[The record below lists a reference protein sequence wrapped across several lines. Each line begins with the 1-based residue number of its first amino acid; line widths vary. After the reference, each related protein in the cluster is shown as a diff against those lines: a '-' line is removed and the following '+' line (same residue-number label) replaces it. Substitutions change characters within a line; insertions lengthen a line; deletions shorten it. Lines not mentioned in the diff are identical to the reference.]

1 MRTFVRAC
9 GRSLRVLFYTVGA
22 LVWIAAGGSYLLTR
36 PAVADFLQTVPGSGT
51 LFAAVVIG
59 GKQYVS
65 HVVCDWVVGETQCAN
80 VTAAGQVSVT
90 GPVSGVGA
98 SGATLVGNPVRV
110 GLSDGTNTQNL
121 NNATSMTDANAGT
134 SWAAEALAFYNG
146 TTFDRARG
154 DVTNGL
160 WVNCKT
166 GCSSSTSIVSW
177 AGGTLG
183 AMALYGSNPG
193 AILVPSVNAFVT
205 NTNVNG
211 AAADAASSPVALSTT
226 QTGVA
231 GTPSA
236 RLLSVQGVAGMTP
249 LAVTTTPGSPYPL
262 AAVPLQASTT
272 GTTTAVT
279 STLAA
284 NATKTTYLCGFSIR
298 ANATAA
304 VTNNITVTGP
314 TVTLNF
320 TQWTAPAAS
329 GLGVSEMIFTPC
341 IPGTAIN
348 TAVAVVS
355 GAPGTGG
362 IISNSAWGYQL

>member
-1 MRTFVRAC
+1 MKTF
-9 GRSLRVLFYTVGA
+9 LRVCGILFSMIGVM
-22 LVWIAAGGSYLLTR
+22 VMIAAGGTYLLTR
-36 PAVADFLQTVPGSGT
+36 PAVADFFQTVPGSGT
-51 LFAAVVIG
+51 TFAAVVIG
-59 GKQYVS
+59 GKQYVA
-65 HVVCDWVVGETQCAN
+65 HAVCDWVIGETQCAN
-80 VTAAGQVSVT
+80 VTASGQVSVT

-98 SGATLVGNPVRV
+98 AGSALVGSPVRI
-110 GLSDGTNTQNL
+110 GLSDSVNTQNW
-121 NNATSMTDANAGT
+121 NNATSMSDANAGT
-134 SWAAEALAFYNG
+134 NWAAGALASYNG
-146 TTFDRARG
+146 TTFDRVRG

-177 AGGTLG
+177 AGATLG
-183 AMALYGSNPG
+183 AMANFGSNPG
-193 AILVPSVNAFVT
+193 AVLVPGVNAFVT

-226 QTGVA
+226 QTGAA

-236 RLLSVQGVAGMTP
+236 RFLSIQGGAGMTP
-249 LAVTTTPGSPYPL
+249 VSTTSTSAGPYPL
-262 AAVPLQASTT
+262 ASTPIQASTT

-279 STLAA
+279 ATLAA

-298 ANATAA
+298 TNATAA

-314 TVTLNF
+314 TTTLNF
-320 TQWTAPAAS
+320 TQWTAPTAT
-329 GLGVSEMIFTPC
+329 GLGVAEMIFSPC